1 MCSDQRI
8 IFYCNSHWLLAVVP
22 NILYLVS
29 NLCSLFFA
37 FCSLLFDLFCLLSGT
52 IWYLVFLC
60 LPFSLSALYFCS
72 PLFLGFPLLSA
83 LPCYTSLF
91 SQWIIPWFFNQS
103 IEKCVLYMHIYYTQG
118 TFTPSCI
125 YTGFFFLLLWQP
137 YLWYK
142 WTNVF
147 QQFIVPVL

>member
-8 IFYCNSHWLLAVVP
+8 IFYCNSHWLLAVVL

-52 IWYLVFLC
+52 IWYLFFLC

-72 PLFLGFPLLSA
+72 PLFLGFSLLSA
-83 LPCYTSLF
+83 LPCYKNCLPCWSFHSSVISPLCSVFFTYTYITSRALSHTVVCIQAHF
-91 SQWIIPWFFNQS
+91 
-103 IEKCVLYMHIYYTQG
+103 VLWW
-118 TFTPSCI
+118 
-125 YTGFFFLLLWQP
+125 LP
-137 YLWYK
+137 YLE
-142 WTNVF
+142 
-147 QQFIVPVL
+147 